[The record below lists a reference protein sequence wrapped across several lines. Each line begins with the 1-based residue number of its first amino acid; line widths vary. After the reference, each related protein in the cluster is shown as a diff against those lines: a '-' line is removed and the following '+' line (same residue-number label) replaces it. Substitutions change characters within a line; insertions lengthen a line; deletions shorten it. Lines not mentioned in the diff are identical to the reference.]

1 MERPIWRKRKRQRSG
16 GRDINESRDVLIDQV
31 ASPVTSSCSMSSA
44 RSSSSSQSSHIMGR
58 DRRTP
63 TPPSLDVKLR
73 NQSDTRTEP
82 VFPSPM
88 YEELETN
95 IPRTL
100 MSFSDH
106 IFPSDCQLFP
116 THEAVKKYIDEYGK
130 ELIPLVKFETQVQ
143 DVKFLEATKDLTGDS
158 EMINEKWLLRAEEL
172 RTGRTYEEK
181 YDAIVVAN
189 GHYSV
194 PFVPYIE
201 GAREWN
207 DAFPGTLSH
216 SKSFRTAEEF
226 RDKVRSIP
234 NIDSA
239 DQIYYLH
246 ALELITEGHSSWQFC
261 IWP

>member
-1 MERPIWRKRKRQRSG
+1 MNAHVGLERPIWRKRKRQGSSSQ
-16 GRDINESRDVLIDQV
+16 DINESGDLLIDQA
-31 ASPVTSSCSMSSA
+31 ASPITSSCSTLSA
-44 RSSSSSQSSHIMGR
+44 RSSSSSQTSQMMDR
-58 DRRTP
+58 NRRTP
-63 TPPSLDVKLR
+63 TPPSLNVKLR
-73 NQSDTRTEP
+73 DQSDSRTEP

-95 IPRTL
+95 IPRPL

-106 IFPSDCQLFP
+106 SFPSDCQLFP

-130 ELIPLVKFETQVQ
+130 ELFPLVKFETQVQ
-143 DVKFLEATKDLTGDS
+143 DVKFLEATEDLTSDS
-158 EMINEKWLLRAEEL
+158 EMINEKWLLQAEEL
-172 RTGRTYEEK
+172 RTGRTYQEK

-226 RDKVRSIP
+226 RDKVRSILNLTLLIK
-234 NIDSA
+234 NITY
-239 DQIYYLH
+239 IL
-246 ALELITEGHSSWQFC
+246 LN
-261 IWP
+261 